1 VWGDAIAD
9 REEFDTGDD
18 IVGFLGDEHSANLL
32 LPDRVVFIG
41 QLGHIAMIGVEC
53 FV

>member
-1 VWGDAIAD
+1 MAD

-18 IVGFLGDEHSANLL
+18 IVGFLGNEDLANLL
-32 LPDRVVFIG
+32 LPDRVVFLS
-41 QLGHIAMIGVEC
+41 QLGQIAMIGLEC

>member
-1 VWGDAIAD
+1 MYGVAVTD

-18 IVGFLGDEHSANLL
+18 IVGFLDDEDSANLL
-32 LPDRVVFIG
+32 LPDRVVFLG
-41 QLGHIAMIGVEC
+41 QLGHIAMIGLEC